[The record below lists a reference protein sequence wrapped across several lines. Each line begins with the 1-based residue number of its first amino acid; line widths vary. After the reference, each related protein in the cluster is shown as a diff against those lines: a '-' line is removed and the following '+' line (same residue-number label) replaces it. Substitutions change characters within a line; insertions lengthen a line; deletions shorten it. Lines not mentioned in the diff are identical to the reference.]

1 MNLVAV
7 KFEYS
12 PSGSNIAV
20 VITNIETMLD
30 DYHYYCRHS
39 MYYVSFSKTNDGFAV
54 RREEDDSLYFR
65 YILLEKN
72 KLPAELQSI
81 EEE

>member
-7 KFEYS
+7 RFEYS
-12 PSGSNIAV
+12 RLGKNVGI

-30 DYHYYCRHS
+30 DYHYYCQHS
-39 MYYVSFSKTNDGFAV
+39 KYFVSFSKANDGFIV

-65 YILLEKN
+65 YMLIEKN
-72 KLPAELQSI
+72 KFPKELLT

>member
-12 PSGSNIAV
+12 RAGNNIDV

-30 DYHYYCRHS
+30 DYHYYCRHAK
-39 MYYVSFSKTNDGFAV
+39 YDVYFSKTNDGFTV

-65 YILLEKN
+65 YVLLEKN
-72 KLPAELQSI
+72 KLPDELQSI
-81 EEE
+81 YEE